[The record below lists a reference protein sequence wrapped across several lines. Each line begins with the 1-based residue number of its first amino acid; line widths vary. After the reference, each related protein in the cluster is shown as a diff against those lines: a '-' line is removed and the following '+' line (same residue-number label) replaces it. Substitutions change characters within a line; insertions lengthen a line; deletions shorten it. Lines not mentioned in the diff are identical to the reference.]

1 LVIHNGKDTKSSVG
15 VIIEAKSPT
24 NKSEMISEKNLNSKA
39 LQELVLYFLR
49 ERITHKN
56 LEIKNLVATYKRL
69 IEYLEKRGKPKKI
82 KMRAVYDKFYSQ
94 V

>member
-1 LVIHNGKDTKSSVG
+1 MN
-15 VIIEAKSPT
+15 
-24 NKSEMISEKNLNSKA
+24 
-39 LQELVLYFLR
+39 Y
-49 ERITHKN
+49 HKN

>member
-1 LVIHNGKDTKSSVG
+1 MTGCFVPRKDRLLRRSSSQG
-15 VIIEAKSPT
+15 QIAS
-24 NKSEMISEKNLNSKA
+24 S
-39 LQELVLYFLR
+39 FLLAMTGCFVPR
-49 ERITHKN
+49 KDWLLRSSQG
-56 LEIKNLVATYKRL
+56 LVATYKRL